1 VKLDTSIDIDVLPE
15 VYSPS
20 DDSYLLL
27 RAISVRQNQNF
38 LEMGCGSGIVSIHA
52 AKLGATVTAA
62 DINPNAVECT
72 RQNANRNQVRL
83 KVKQSDLFQNIS
95 GYFDVIAFNPPYL
108 PSETRS
114 TSWIE
119 KSWSGGEEGSET
131 AVEFMEQAW
140 RFLAPGGSIYLVLS
154 SIGGLMSVLK
164 AAKEKY
170 ECEMIEE
177 NHQFFES
184 VYSYRFWPRHFQD

>member
-1 VKLDTSIDIDVLPE
+1 MKLDTSIDIDVLPE